1 MSYLYALQRHHSSQK
16 AMSSSSHE
24 YASKSA
30 QGSGNYG
37 VTEEML
43 STWNKVL
50 GLPIFHNK
58 PLLPFEEWN
67 IDFSELTV
75 GTRVGIGKNHNTII
89 HKKKVGRPKALHYAL
104 NCYFQS

>member
-1 MSYLYALQRHHSSQK
+1 MSSLYALQRHHNSQK
-16 AMSSSSHE
+16 AVSSSSHE
-24 YASKSA
+24 FASA
-30 QGSGNYG
+30 QGSGNHG

-89 HKKKVGRPKALHYAL
+89 HKEESWEAKNFALCTEL
-104 NCYFQS
+104 NAFSN